1 MQASAVNLEIMEFV
15 EKNILPR
22 YTKFDKAHG
31 LTHVRHVINNS
42 LTLAE
47 TCGVDP
53 NMVYVV
59 AAYHDL
65 GLSGPRAVHHL
76 TSGKILVADLRLRK
90 WFSPE
95 QLNIMKEAV
104 EDHRASAS
112 HTPRSI
118 YGKIVAEADR
128 ELEPEIVIQRTV
140 DYGINH
146 YPEKSKEEQ
155 WERFVTHIENKY
167 SAHGY
172 IRLWLPNSPNHEKI
186 SYLRS
191 LISNRKLL
199 RDAFE
204 KAYEKSINEPNEP
217 K

>member
-22 YTKFDKAHG
+22 YTMFDKAHG
-31 LTHVRHVINNS
+31 LTHVRRVINNS
-42 LTLAE
+42 LALAE

-76 TSGKILVADLRLRK
+76 TSGRILVADLRLQK
-90 WFSPE
+90 WFNAE
-95 QLNIMKEAV
+95 QIKTMKEAV

-128 ELEPEIVIQRTV
+128 ELDPDIVIQRTV
-140 DYGINH
+140 DYGISH
-146 YPEKSKEEQ
+146 YPEKSKEQQ

-172 IRLWLPNSPNHEKI
+172 IRLWLPNSPNHAKI

-191 LISNRKLL
+191 LISNRKQL

-204 KAYEKSINEPNEP
+204 KAFEKSINEANESE
-217 K
+217 